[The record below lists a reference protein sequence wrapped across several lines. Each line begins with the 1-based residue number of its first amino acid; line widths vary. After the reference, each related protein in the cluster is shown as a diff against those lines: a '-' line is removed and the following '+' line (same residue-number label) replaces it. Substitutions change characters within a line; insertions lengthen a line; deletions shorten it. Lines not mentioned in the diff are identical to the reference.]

1 MSRSHLDRDRDSDP
15 GSSERAGD
23 KESMLPFS
31 VSPVSALLLRTQE
44 SAGNRAAAK
53 MIQGSR
59 RALTRQQTSDEPSV
73 PTELADLYSKD
84 VTRWVK
90 LEPDSVALNA
100 PNVTKMT
107 LTHSPVIPWDKS
119 AHDMLKE
126 NVKQDFKHVV
136 FNCHGFISR
145 PGFETPHLS
154 IGTVVHPGNVD
165 AFTQLAPLNV
175 KVIWISACNL
185 TLSAEGEEF
194 CKNMARKVGS
204 YVVAP
209 TFAVTQNVKRDHVED
224 TAGAM
229 WKYID
234 PKGSLVG
241 RMDFIK
247 AGPGLGFEYEKK

>member
-1 MSRSHLDRDRDSDP
+1 MSPSRLDRDTDSDL
-15 GSSERAGD
+15 GSSEGAAARERA
-23 KESMLPFS
+23 LPSS
-31 VSPVSALLLRTQE
+31 VSPVSALLLRMQKR
-44 SAGNRAAAK
+44 AGNRAAMQ

-59 RALTRQQTSDEPSV
+59 RLVSRQEMSDEPTA

-107 LTHSPVIPWDKS
+107 LTHSPVIAWDKS
-119 AHDMLKE
+119 AHEMLNE
-126 NVKQDFKHVV
+126 NVKQDHKHVV
-136 FNCHGFISR
+136 FNCHGFTTR

-165 AFTQLAPLNV
+165 AFSQLAPLNV
-175 KVIWISACNL
+175 KVVWISACNL

-194 CKNMARKVGS
+194 CKNMARKSGA

-209 TFAVTQNVKRDHVED
+209 TFAVTQNVKRDRVED

-234 PKGSLVG
+234 PKGNLVS
-241 RMDFIK
+241 RMDFIRK
-247 AGPGLGFEYEKK
+247 GPSLGFEYEKK